1 MVSFRV
7 HLVIGFIHLFCSPV
21 GNRCVSKEDN
31 DLIKRKGLAVVDC
44 SWARLDDVPF
54 VKLRCGAARLL
65 PWLVAANPVNYGRP
79 CQLSCVEALAAAL
92 LICGEEET
100 ANLLLGK
107 FKWGHAFLSLN
118 REILKAYTACENSA
132 DIISVQNSWL
142 SQQSQI
148 PAAPQDAE
156 GGDASEDEGS
166 ANDSDDGLPPLERN
180 MNHLNLQE
188 SDDESE

>member
-1 MVSFRV
+1 MYSVYPTSESF
-7 HLVIGFIHLFCSPV
+7 LNFKSDLF
-21 GNRCVSKEDN
+21 
-31 DLIKRKGLAVVDC
+31 LIKQILYFL
-44 SWARLDDVPF
+44 SLLLD
-54 VKLRCGAARLL
+54 
-65 PWLVAANPVNYGRP
+65 
-79 CQLSCVEALAAAL
+79 S
-92 LICGEEET
+92 GEEET